1 MVESRGNFFDH
12 LNVKLL
18 LDAITDGVFM
28 IDREG
33 IIRGWNPAMEKIT
46 GFTSGEAIGQTCRLL
61 VFDRC
66 FGECCPDILN
76 ECQLFSGEEV
86 TATESS
92 LRHQNGRNVPVLRNA
107 RAIHG
112 EDGSIIGAVET
123 VTDLTELKNAHRAID
138 NAKRLLKESHG
149 FGNIIGKSLLIQEVY
164 ETIKMAAAS
173 NATVLIQGESG
184 TGKELVAGAIHWN
197 SARKDGPMIRVNC
210 SALPEQLLESEM
222 FGHVK
227 GSFTGA
233 MKDRVGRFE
242 EADGG
247 TIFLDEI
254 SQTSHAIQLKL
265 LRVLQEHEIERVGE
279 SKPRKIDIR
288 VVIAT
293 NQDLF
298 AMVRKGEFR
307 EDLYYRLKVFPI
319 NLPALRNRK
328 EDIPLLVN
336 HFVEKF
342 NRQTGKEIAGISEQA
357 LRVLFDYLW
366 PGNVR
371 ELENAIEHAFVLCR
385 GDEIEL
391 FDLPVEV
398 RRFEY
403 NYVSQHKPQ
412 PARQKLE
419 KEKLLKLLN
428 ECNWNKAEVARRVG
442 LSRTAV
448 WKYMKRWGIPLK
460 RNKTT

>member
-1 MVESRGNFFDH
+1 
-12 LNVKLL
+12 
-18 LDAITDGVFM
+18 
-28 IDREG
+28 
-33 IIRGWNPAMEKIT
+33 MEKIT
-46 GFTSGEAIGQTCRLL
+46 GFTSGEDIGQKCRLL

-66 FGECCPDILN
+66 FGECSPDILN